1 MRVLLTGAT
10 GVAGLGA
17 LRALLQDESFTHV
30 TTLTR
35 RRLPS
40 WIELPGGTKASSSD
54 GSPTHPRLTALT
66 QPTFAEYSPDIRPV
80 LAQQD
85 SCIWALGST
94 SSGKSEEEYTEL
106 TVGYLKSVLDALKE
120 AGVGTKEKPFRFV
133 FVSGNGADSNEKSMI
148 LFARVKGKAENMLLK
163 FAEQS
168 EGSFKP
174 FILRPAYFFPS
185 HKYPQD
191 ELHQRGGIGRFGN
204 RYLAPALFTLLPSGK
219 IEQEDLGRFAAE
231 AAKGTWDG
239 KGPIFENV
247 EMKRLL
253 REKKF

>member
-17 LRALLQDESFTHV
+17 LRVLLQDESFTHV

-40 WIELPGGTKASSSD
+40 WIELPGGTKASSPDS
-54 GSPTHPRLTALT
+54 SPTHPRLTTLT
-66 QPTFAEYSPDIRPV
+66 QPTFAEYSSDIRSV
-80 LAQQD
+80 LPGQD
-85 SCIWALGST
+85 ACIWALGSS

-106 TVGYLKSVLDALKE
+106 IIGYLKTVLDALKE
-120 AGVGTKEKPFRFV
+120 AGVGTEEKPFRFV
-133 FVSGNGADSNEKSMI
+133 FVSGDGADSSEKSMI

-163 FAEQS
+163 FAEES
-168 EGSFKP
+168 GGHFKP

-185 HKYPQD
+185 RKYPQD
-191 ELHQRGGIGRFGN
+191 ELHQRGG
-204 RYLAPALFTLLPSGK
+204 
-219 IEQEDLGRFAAE
+219 EDLGRFAAE

-239 KGPIFENV
+239 KGPIFENQ

-253 REKKF
+253 REMKF